1 MKLNKLTIKNYR
13 CFSNLEID
21 FHPELTVIVAHNGG
35 GKTAILDAIAVAFGP
50 FIGAFDEAIGKHF
63 DTEDVRR
70 IRVRETQSNEMESQF
85 PLELIAVGDINGMEK
100 EWRREL
106 NSSKGRTTTK
116 NASIII
122 KYGKDLQE
130 KIRNRTTS
138 ESTILPIISYYG
150 TGRLWNQKRLT
161 ERKFLKVSRIS
172 GYIEEKSLQVSR
184 TAGYTDCLEP
194 SSSYKSFA
202 EWFRYASIAD
212 FEALYKAH
220 QSGNP
225 YLPTEFQ
232 NELNAVREA
241 VNICLSIL
249 GWENLEYSSR
259 LQEIVAKHPHNGI
272 LPISLLSDG
281 IRNMIGLVADIAYRI
296 VRLNPQLG
304 INAVKET
311 PGIVLID
318 EVDMHLHPEWQQVV
332 IGDLRKAFPN
342 IQFII
347 TTHSPQVLT
356 TVLAESIRKIDW
368 DNDKAIIKI
377 PEFSYGFESNQVLE
391 SIQEVDPRPPQ
402 LDIVRQ
408 LKRYLNLVSEDLW
421 DSPEA
426 QQLRSKLDMWSKGW
440 EPELIKADMDIRMR
454 EYRRRQ

>member
-1 MKLNKLTIKNYR
+1 MKLTKLAVKNYR

-35 GKTAILDAIAVAFGP
+35 GKTAILDAIAVALGP
-50 FIGAFDEAIGKHF
+50 FIGAFDEATSKHF
-63 DTEDVRR
+63 DNEDVRR
-70 IRVRETQSNEMESQF
+70 IRVRETQSNEMEPQY
-85 PLELIAVGDINGMEK
+85 PLELIAISDINGVEK
-100 EWRREL
+100 KWRREL
-106 NSSKGRTTTK
+106 QGQKGRTTIKDAKAIT
-116 NASIII
+116 
-122 KYGKDLQE
+122 KYGKDLQD
-130 KIRNRTTS
+130 KIRNSTTS
-138 ESTILPIISYYG
+138 ESIILPIISYYG
-150 TGRLWNQKRLT
+150 TGRLWKQKSLT
-161 ERKFLKVSRIS
+161 
-172 GYIEEKSLQVSR
+172 EEKSRQVSR
-184 TAGYTDCLEP
+184 TAGYTDCLDP

-220 QSGNP
+220 QNGKP

-232 NELNAVREA
+232 DELNAVREA

-249 GWENLEYSSR
+249 GWENLEYSSG
-259 LQEIVAKHPHNGI
+259 LIEIVANHPQNGV

-281 IRNMIGLVADIAYRI
+281 IRNMIGLVADIAYRM

-304 INAVKET
+304 VNAVKET

-332 IGDLRKAFPN
+332 IGDLRKAFPK

-356 TVLAESIRKIDW
+356 TVMSESIRKVQL
-368 DNDKAIIKI
+368 DNDKAIIQI
-377 PEFSYGFESNQVLE
+377 PEFSYGFESNRVLE

-402 LDIVRQ
+402 LDIVQQ
-408 LKRYLNLVSEDLW
+408 LKHYLNLVSEDRW

-426 QQLRSKLDMWSKGW
+426 KQLRAQLDVWFKDW
-440 EPELIKADMDIRMR
+440 EPQLINTDMDIRMR
-454 EYRRRQ
+454 EYRREQHEKSK